1 MSHCMNTIETWSECE
16 LSIQS
21 QFSLKKTFFLAI
33 SIPTLTIATHIV
45 EIEQWTGEMVDVDNY
60 DEKKLSCIVHLLFF

>member
-1 MSHCMNTIETWSECE
+1 MSHYMDTIKTWTECE

-21 QFSLKKTFFLAI
+21 RFSLKKMFFLAI
-33 SIPTLTIATHIV
+33 FSLTLIIATHTV

-60 DEKKLSCIVHLLFF
+60 DEKKLSGIMHLLHF